1 MLYSLFNGTML
12 PLLVSQSRGFKGDII
27 DCPKI
32 VGNNT
37 GTTRFKISTG
47 TVLTHLLDSTLQ
59 VSVYHIRVR
68 IREVHPN
75 IRAMITLCILDFY
88 L

>member
-1 MLYSLFNGTML
+1 M
-12 PLLVSQSRGFKGDII
+12 
-27 DCPKI
+27 DCPKM

-47 TVLTHLLDSTLQ
+47 TVLTHPLDSTLQ
-59 VSVYHIRVR
+59 VSIYYIRVR

-75 IRAMITLCILDFY
+75 IRATITLYILDFH